1 MFTRINF
8 SIAFYYYFIILLYWY
23 DRQGRKE
30 NLAGKGDWM
39 VGFSVDCRFLG
50 MDGNSTQTSM
60 EWGGGIFLA

>member
-39 VGFSVDCRFLG
+39 VGFSG
-50 MDGNSTQTSM
+50 WMGTQHRR
-60 EWGGGIFLA
+60 